1 MNEELNF
8 AGKNG
13 FTWWVGT
20 VENRQD
26 PLKLGRCRVRC
37 FGWHSPNKNLAPT
50 KDLPWAV
57 SSIPINA
64 NNVYPPR
71 EGDMVFGFFLDG
83 NNAQEPVMLG
93 SFPGIPIAAADPQS
107 AFSDPRLSSQL
118 DVAPKK
124 PNETE
129 INYPRQLDEPT
140 TSRLARNDDDY
151 PSHINESKT
160 NNRLSKVEP
169 SSTYAAQY
177 PYNNVYESESGH
189 AMEFDDTRNNERVH
203 IYHRSGSYLEYA
215 ANGDRTERAN
225 NNSFSVTV
233 GNDSVYI
240 VGNAT
245 VFIDGNLTAT
255 VGGNLTATVEGEVT
269 ATASKF
275 KLIGDVEVTGSIT
288 ASGTITDSGATLATH
303 THGGV
308 QSGGSS
314 TGVPN

>member
-1 MNEELNF
+1 
-8 AGKNG
+8 
-13 FTWWVGT
+13 
-20 VENRQD
+20 
-26 PLKLGRCRVRC
+26 
-37 FGWHSPNKNLAPT
+37 
-50 KDLPWAV
+50 
-57 SSIPINA
+57 
-64 NNVYPPR
+64 
-71 EGDMVFGFFLDG
+71 
-83 NNAQEPVMLG
+83 
-93 SFPGIPIAAADPQS
+93 
-107 AFSDPRLSSQL
+107 
-118 DVAPKK
+118 
-124 PNETE
+124 
-129 INYPRQLDEPT
+129 
-140 TSRLARNDDDY
+140 
-151 PSHINESKT
+151 
-160 NNRLSKVEP
+160 
-169 SSTYAAQY
+169 
-177 PYNNVYESESGH
+177 
-189 AMEFDDTRNNERVH
+189 MEFDDTRNNERVH

-233 GNDSVYI
+233 GNNSVYI